1 MEKAT
6 KKEVNMVTDNY
17 EVDGAIA
24 SLSKAIEDLTY
35 RLFTL
40 EDSVANINAY
50 VEEKKGE
57 IDA

>member
-1 MEKAT
+1 MEKVT
-6 KKEVNMVTDNY
+6 KKEVNMLTDNY

-40 EDSVANINAY
+40 EDSVANLNAY
-50 VEEKKGE
+50 VEDKKGE